1 MLMKDLGFRAP
12 GPAEETRIL
21 AKQANGELTRIFWPV
36 VTGPSPDVLV
46 PAAVLNDEPLI
57 SYSGRLREAPLGLAN
72 FGAECLGG
80 RPAWFM
86 ISPTWS
92 IEAEEVQGIR
102 EAAILHRARNP
113 EHRLI
118 FVCNTLEEVLLLQKF
133 EEAAFFYNKTAN
145 SSERTFRPLER
156 ASIEF
161 DAIYNAQLIPW
172 KRHELSLGIES
183 CAFLFYRDLLLRDVA
198 SSEAA
203 IMDRHAAAAP
213 GHVFLNALDGSGS
226 PIRLPLSEVNR
237 HLNRAS
243 IGLCLSERE
252 GAMFASTEYL
262 LSGLPIV
269 STPSTGGRHVYYDE
283 EYCCIAPP
291 DPRSVAQA
299 VGALKAKG
307 IPRSYIRQ
315 QILQRLGRDRARLL
329 ELINSILEESGSD
342 KRLAMPWPF
351 TKPVMMEWLPSDKA
365 VNRAT
370 RGIVD
375 GFERKEKKNFLW
387 RRVLRRALILGGGS

>member
-1 MLMKDLGFRAP
+1 MVHDFADLVDRSG
-12 GPAEETRIL
+12 G
-21 AKQANGELTRIFWPV
+21 
-36 VTGPSPDVLV
+36 SP
-46 PAAVLNDEPLI
+46 
-57 SYSGRLREAPLGLAN
+57 
-72 FGAECLGG
+72 
-80 RPAWFM
+80 
-86 ISPTWS
+86 
-92 IEAEEVQGIR
+92 QGIR

-113 EHRLI
+113 DHRLI
-118 FVCNTLEEVLLLQKF
+118 FVCNTPEEVLLLQKF

-145 SSERTFRPLER
+145 SSERIFRPLER

-183 CAFLFYRDLLLRDVA
+183 CAFLFYRDSLLRDVA

-213 GHVFLNALDGSGS
+213 GHVFLNALDGAGV

-283 EYCCIAPP
+283 EYCCTVPP
-291 DPRSVAQA
+291 DPRSVRAGSRRPQGQRDSPLIHSPTNLA
-299 VGALKAKG
+299 ASGPGSRPSPGAYQFN
-307 IPRSYIRQ
+307 PRGV
-315 QILQRLGRDRARLL
+315 RLGQATC
-329 ELINSILEESGSD
+329 N
-342 KRLAMPWPF
+342 AMAF
-351 TKPVMMEWLPSDKA
+351 HKA
-365 VNRAT
+365 
-370 RGIVD
+370 GHD
-375 GFERKEKKNFLW
+375 G
-387 RRVLRRALILGGGS
+387 VASV